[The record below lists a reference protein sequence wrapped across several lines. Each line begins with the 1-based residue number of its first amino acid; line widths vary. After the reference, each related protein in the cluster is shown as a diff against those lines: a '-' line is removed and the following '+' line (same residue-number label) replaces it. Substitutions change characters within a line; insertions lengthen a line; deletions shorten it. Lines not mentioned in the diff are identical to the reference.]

1 MRRPTIASSLSGVT
15 RLRDL
20 LSQHLANRPSLKGN
34 GDHCGRLA
42 IACVLVFLI
51 AVGVRVLQWQDNY
64 RESGLGSLA
73 HRYLK
78 QAGQILDGEGML
90 FPRNNDDPT
99 NAQLLV
105 HPPGYPIFAA
115 AVFKVFGNSRNALTI
130 AQIIA
135 DGAAT
140 VMVVLIAAELFPFAA
155 GVLAALLAALSPHLA
170 HYSMFQLPDVL
181 SALPLLVA
189 IYIVARTF
197 RSPRPLPII
206 AAGFSIGVSCWLRS
220 NALLLAAFVA
230 VAVWVLLGRRK
241 RLRHSLA
248 MIAAAIITISPITIR
263 NWVVFDRFIPLSLGA
278 GLTMIE
284 GIGDYDKEERFD
296 MPVSDSDAKHKDVEW
311 HNRLDYGGGL
321 WEPDGIERDRY
332 RLRRGAEVIRANPF
346 WFAGVMIRRAG
357 FMLRYDS
364 PESDRW
370 PFDTARVPAT
380 ALEPGYGH
388 ELAISAT
395 SQPVWTVSPQELKAT
410 GEKLAAQA
418 ELRVTPDGKMLEV
431 IGDASGFG
439 DQIAS
444 APIPVEK
451 NTDYVLMVPVRLVQG
466 RAAAKVTSIDR
477 RIAVA
482 SALLRQPTRRSKP
495 ERLVD
500 RENTDKPLTGDESER
515 YEESVVEMTFA
526 TGNRTGVR
534 LVICNDDVSSLRP
547 TVQIGEAKIYV
558 SGPTPYLW
566 TRLARPAIR
575 AIQRNVY
582 TTSRMLPLVLI
593 GIVLVAGARRKD
605 ALLLVLVVPSY
616 YLIVQSA
623 LHTEYRYILPIHYFL
638 FIAAAVSLYC
648 GWKLAARG
656 ANKGI
661 AALKR
666 KRIEQ
671 L

>member
-1 MRRPTIASSLSGVT
+1 MRKPTLASTLSGVT
-15 RLRDL
+15 RLRDQ
-20 LSQHLANRPSLKGN
+20 LSQQFANRPSLKRN
-34 GDHCGRLA
+34 GDRRGRLA

-51 AVGVRVLQWQDNY
+51 AVGIRVLQWQDNR
-64 RESGLGSLA
+64 RESGLGSLT
-73 HRYLK
+73 HSYLN
-78 QAGQILDGEGML
+78 QAEQLLDGEGML
-90 FPRNNDDPT
+90 FPRNYDDPT

-105 HPPGYPIFAA
+105 HPPGYSIFAA
-115 AVFKVFGNSRNALTI
+115 AVFKVFGNSRDGLTI
-130 AQIIA
+130 TQIIA

-155 GVLAALLAALSPHLA
+155 GLLAGLLAALSPHLA
-170 HYSMFQLPDVL
+170 HYSMFLLPDVL

-197 RSPRPLPII
+197 RNPRPVPII
-206 AAGFSIGVSCWLRS
+206 AAGFSIGVCCWLRS
-220 NALLLAAFVA
+220 NALLLAPFIAA
-230 VAVWVLLGRRK
+230 AVWLLLERRR
-241 RLRHSLA
+241 RLRYSLA

-278 GLTMIE
+278 GVTMIE
-284 GIGDYDKEERFD
+284 GIADYDKEKRFG
-296 MPVSDSDAKHKDVEW
+296 MPVSDSDTKHKDVEW

-321 WEPDGIERDRY
+321 WKPDGIERDRY
-332 RLRRGAEVIRANPF
+332 RFRRGVEVIRANPL

-364 PESDRW
+364 PESAGW
-370 PFDTARVPAT
+370 PFDTARVPVT

-388 ELAISAT
+388 QLTISAT

-410 GEKLAAQA
+410 GEKLAEQA
-418 ELRVTPDGKMLEV
+418 ELRVTPDGKVLEV
-431 IGDASGFG
+431 TGDASGFG

-451 NTDYVLMVPVRLVQG
+451 NTDYLLTFPVRLVQG
-466 RAAAKVTSIDR
+466 RAAAKVTSVDR
-477 RIAVA
+477 RIGVA

-495 ERLVD
+495 ETLVD
-500 RENTDKPLTGDESER
+500 GEDTDKPLTNDESER
-515 YEESVVEMTFA
+515 DEEPVVEMPFA
-526 TGNRTGVR
+526 TGNRTEVR
-534 LVICNDDVSSLRP
+534 LVISNDDVSSFRP
-547 TVQIGEAKIYV
+547 TVQIGEPKLYV
-558 SGPTPYLW
+558 AGPTPHLW

-616 YLIVQSA
+616 YLILQSA
-623 LHTEYRYILPIHYFL
+623 FHTEYRYILPIHYFL

-656 ANKGI
+656 ANKAIG
-661 AALKR
+661 ALRR